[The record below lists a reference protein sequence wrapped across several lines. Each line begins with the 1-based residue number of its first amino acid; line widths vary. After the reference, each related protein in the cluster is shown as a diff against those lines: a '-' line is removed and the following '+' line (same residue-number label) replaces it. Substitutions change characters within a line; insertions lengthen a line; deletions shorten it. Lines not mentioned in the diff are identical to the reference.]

1 MRTPSI
7 LCDQITIP
15 AKNDSQ
21 NQNQHQ
27 RQIPL
32 ILNRC
37 LKRRSSDVD
46 LSQPQTKSIKK
57 LNNIYN
63 NYSPQHLQHH
73 QQQHEQ
79 QQQYHITQIHNHN
92 SIISHQSPTIEFVNV
107 MFDQNLLPIQ
117 NSIISEANSVNL
129 NDLTATWNSS
139 DLLDLDQKNY
149 DAEMR
154 NDLLKIENSNRKFYR
169 KYISKFGSLRYVCKK
184 RIF

>member
-15 AKNDSQ
+15 TKNDSQ
-21 NQNQHQ
+21 NQNQHHQ

-63 NYSPQHLQHH
+63 NYSSQHLQQP
-73 QQQHEQ
+73 QQQ
-79 QQQYHITQIHNHN
+79 QQQYHITHQLHNHN
-92 SIISHQSPTIEFVNV
+92 NIISHQSPTIEFVNV

-117 NSIISEANSVNL
+117 NSIISEANSDNL

-154 NDLLKIENSNRKFYR
+154 NDLSKIENSNRKF
-169 KYISKFGSLRYVCKK
+169 
-184 RIF
+184 

>member
-7 LCDQITIP
+7 LCEQITIP
-15 AKNDSQ
+15 TKNDSQ

-63 NYSPQHLQHH
+63 NYSSEHLQ
-73 QQQHEQ
+73 QQQQQPQ
-79 QQQYHITQIHNHN
+79 QQQPQYHITQIHNHN

-154 NDLLKIENSNRKFYR
+154 NDLSKIENSNRKF
-169 KYISKFGSLRYVCKK
+169 FVVN
-184 RIF
+184 F